1 MADYTKV
8 NGVAAAN
15 IVKVDGVAYASIAKC
30 DGATSPSLGATRW
43 VVATENGFI
52 AYADNSDR
60 TSWTGYDGVSGDTDN
75 DDIGFGKNNSG
86 AGVYIATRQGSSREL
101 TISSTNVTTDA
112 EWTDINL
119 ASSENE
125 KIMQILWGARS
136 DGTAAGTWM
145 AVGDTNGPGSESNVY
160 RSIDGGANW
169 SAINL
174 ASLTNHATDDF
185 INGIASDGQ
194 GNWMFAMDN
203 RIYYSNNDGASF
215 AVSEPFSSGGTP
227 GRPQAIVYT
236 NNSWVLCYSRSSTIR
251 WRSCAASD
259 ITDWGTE
266 VTTTSPGVNHLTVE
280 GDTVKMAAANGRV
293 CAIAEN
299 DDDLN
304 YFDVN
309 GKVISNLTHVNFA
322 TLSPNTMGS
331 DKAQDIA
338 TDGNTWLIACTDGDI
353 WESTNNGEAWARI
366 VDGFQANGSQTL
378 DLESITCDVV
388 LPL

>member
-1 MADYTKV
+1 MADYTKI

-15 IVKVDGVAYASIAKC
+15 IAKVDGVAYASIAKC

-52 AYADNSDR
+52 AYASNSDR

-75 DDIGFGKNNSG
+75 DDIAFGKNNSG
-86 AGVYIATRQGSSREL
+86 AGVYIATRQGSAREL

-119 ASSENE
+119 SSTETE
-125 KIMQILWGARS
+125 RIMQILWGARS

-169 SAINL
+169 SAVNL

-194 GNWMFAMDN
+194 GNWMFAMDD
-203 RIYYSNNDGASF
+203 RIYYSNDDGASF
-215 AVSEPFSSGGTP
+215 AVSEPFSSDAP
-227 GRPQAIVYT
+227 GRPQGIVYT
-236 NNSWVLCYSRSSTIR
+236 NNSWVLCYSRSSAIR
-251 WRSCAASD
+251 FRSCAASD
-259 ITDWGTE
+259 ITDWGSEVDGSGMTHLSTE
-266 VTTTSPGVNHLTVE
+266 GSVVA
-280 GDTVKMAAANGRV
+280 MAAANGRV
-293 CAIAEN
+293 CAISE
-299 DDDLN
+299 DGDDLN
-304 YFDVN
+304 HFDVN
-309 GKVISNLTHVNFA
+309 GKVISNLTRVNFA

-338 TDGNTWLIACTDGDI
+338 TDGTTWLIAAIDGDI
-353 WESTNNGEAWARI
+353 WESTNNGAAWARI
-366 VDGFQANGSQTL
+366 VDGFQADGSNTL
-378 DLESITCDVV
+378 NLESITCDVV